1 MAQTKKKQGNQTFEF
16 QAEVSRLLD
25 IVANS
30 LYSDRDVFLREL
42 ISNASDACDKR
53 RYESLK
59 DESIALDNNDYQIKI
74 IPNSEAKTLTILDPG
89 IGMDEQ
95 ELIDNL
101 GTIAK
106 SGTAAFASEKL
117 KKDKNGDDV
126 QEAETTDIQDHTD
139 LIGQFGVGFYSA
151 FMVADKVEV
160 ITKKATSENS
170 QAYLWSC
177 SGYAS
182 GQSGFT
188 IEPTTKEDFGTQIIL
203 YLKDGAQEFLK
214 RDKIGDIVLRYS
226 DHIDFPIVLVKEDGE
241 EERLNEGTA
250 LWAKSKNDITEDQYR
265 EFYRHVGGGFDF
277 PLTQFHWRVEGALD
291 YTALL
296 YLPSMRPYDLFDPKR
311 PHGVKLYVKKV
322 YITDQCEGLVPP
334 WLRFLRGVIDSQDLP
349 LNISREMLQTNPMV
363 AKISNLVTKK
373 VLSELETLSKND
385 EPLYLNFWKNFGSVL
400 KEGLYEMGP
409 HRDKILSLSL
419 FNTTKDAGHT
429 SLDDYV
435 ENMKDGQKEI
445 YYLQGD
451 HLETMKKSPQLEAFL
466 DQGVE
471 VLLFDHMIDNFWVNT
486 ITEYKGHTL
495 KSITKDDIDFDALSK
510 DSDQSQESEA
520 SKSDHDELLTA
531 MTQLLDKKVEAVK
544 ASKRLKNSASCLVA
558 AKGDADLKM
567 EKVMQAYQ
575 EGSVASKRLLEV
587 NLEHP
592 LLVKLADI
600 QKDEARQSLFE
611 NVTYLLYEQARLMEG
626 DLPEDLSEFT
636 TKMNDLLLKL

>member
-74 IPNSEAKTLTILDPG
+74 IPNQEAKTLTILDPG

-117 KKDKNGDDV
+117 KKDKTGDDV
-126 QEAETTDIQDHTD
+126 QEAETTDIQNHTD

-214 RDKIGDIVLRYS
+214 RDKIGDIV
-226 DHIDFPIVLVKEDGE
+226 
-241 EERLNEGTA
+241 
-250 LWAKSKNDITEDQYR
+250 
-265 EFYRHVGGGFDF
+265 
-277 PLTQFHWRVEGALD
+277 
-291 YTALL
+291 
-296 YLPSMRPYDLFDPKR
+296 
-311 PHGVKLYVKKV
+311 
-322 YITDQCEGLVPP
+322 
-334 WLRFLRGVIDSQDLP
+334 
-349 LNISREMLQTNPMV
+349 
-363 AKISNLVTKK
+363 
-373 VLSELETLSKND
+373 
-385 EPLYLNFWKNFGSVL
+385 
-400 KEGLYEMGP
+400 
-409 HRDKILSLSL
+409 
-419 FNTTKDAGHT
+419 
-429 SLDDYV
+429 
-435 ENMKDGQKEI
+435 
-445 YYLQGD
+445 
-451 HLETMKKSPQLEAFL
+451 
-466 DQGVE
+466 
-471 VLLFDHMIDNFWVNT
+471 
-486 ITEYKGHTL
+486 
-495 KSITKDDIDFDALSK
+495 
-510 DSDQSQESEA
+510 
-520 SKSDHDELLTA
+520 
-531 MTQLLDKKVEAVK
+531 
-544 ASKRLKNSASCLVA
+544 
-558 AKGDADLKM
+558 
-567 EKVMQAYQ
+567 
-575 EGSVASKRLLEV
+575 
-587 NLEHP
+587 
-592 LLVKLADI
+592 
-600 QKDEARQSLFE
+600 
-611 NVTYLLYEQARLMEG
+611 
-626 DLPEDLSEFT
+626 
-636 TKMNDLLLKL
+636 